1 MNLTRGMRRPLLE
14 WASWSLIALAAWVQ
28 TGSFDAPID
37 EYAFGAAGWPR
48 AVCLAI
54 LVGAAAQLLL
64 AWHARNGGNGVAP
77 ATADAARPR
86 LALRL
91 GILLL
96 PLAYLYLMPTLG
108 FFLMTPVFIL
118 LLLLLLQ
125 VRTPAALAGVTCVVY
140 GLVLLI
146 FTRLFYVALPVGRID
161 PFYSLNTLIVGL
173 VRTGL

>member
-1 MNLTRGMRRPLLE
+1 MNPVRSMHRPLLE
-14 WASWSLIALAAWVQ
+14 WAGWSLIALAAWGQ
-28 TGSFDAPID
+28 TGSFDAPFD

-54 LVGAAAQLLL
+54 LAGATAQLLL
-64 AWHARNGGNGVAP
+64 AWRAGNGGGAP
-77 ATADAARPR
+77 AAAGETDKPR

-91 GILLL
+91 GILVL
-96 PLAYLYLMPTLG
+96 PLAYLYLMPVLG
-108 FFLMTPVFIL
+108 FFLTTPVFIL
-118 LLLLLLQ
+118 FLLLLLQ

-140 GLVLLI
+140 GLVLLT